1 MNNDNDSE
9 YTDDMD
15 PNDPHDRYMMFFLM
29 RPLNDDREGLTTE
42 EAEDGMNTAHAVI
55 RQTLARGL
63 DDSEPEWIVNITVDA
78 LATAGHGARWY
89 RTEWRR
95 LVNDDL
101 NRLMRD

>member
-9 YTDDMD
+9 YMDDMD
-15 PNDPHDRYMMFFLM
+15 PNDPHDRYFMFFLM
-29 RPLNDDREGLTTE
+29 RALNDDREGLTAA
-42 EAEDGMNTAHAVI
+42 EAEDGMNTALAVI
-55 RQTLARGL
+55 RQSLERGL
-63 DDSEPEWIVNITVDA
+63 TGSEPEWVVNVTVDA
-78 LATAGHGARWY
+78 LATAGHGVHWY